1 MQQAFDFPETA
12 EPGSFRFNGA
22 DLVSDPS
29 GALWWPAES
38 CLVVADLHLE
48 KGSSFAA
55 RGQFLPPYDSRE
67 TLTRLQEVIARRR
80 PRRVICLGDS
90 FHDAEAGERLGSAE
104 KAELRT
110 LTSAHDWI
118 WITGN
123 HDPVPPRGLGGE
135 VSSEVEMQRLVFRH
149 EAEKVS
155 EEGGEISGHYH
166 PKAAVRVKGR
176 RFSRPCFVFDRN
188 RLILP
193 SFGAYTGGL
202 DVFAPALRTLLTQD
216 FRVRLIAGRKVYGF
230 SSEMLEPFGVP
241 A

>member
-1 MQQAFDFPETA
+1 MQQAFDFSESA

-22 DLVSDPS
+22 ELVSDPS
-29 GALWWPAES
+29 GALWWPAVA

-90 FHDAEAGERLGSAE
+90 FHDAEAGERLGSGE
-104 KAELRT
+104 KDELRT

-123 HDPVPPRGLGGE
+123 HDPDPPRDLGGE
-135 VSSEVEMQRLVFRH
+135 VSREAEMQRLVFRH
-149 EAEKVS
+149 EAEERP
-155 EEGGEISGHYH
+155 EECGEVSGHYH

-176 RFSRPCFVFDRN
+176 RFSRPCFVFDRS

-202 DVFAPALRTLLTQD
+202 DVFAPTLRTLLAQE